1 MTTDTIKRAVRFKVP
16 PGYSLGRHRRRYV
29 FTVRGE
35 MHPRRVVDGVEV
47 IGLANPDECVRAM
60 WAHAGLPAPDPLFA
74 DLTAMLT
81 VSPTGDT

>member
-35 MHPRRVVDGVEV
+35 MHPCVVVDGVEV
-47 IGLANPDECVRAM
+47 IGLTDPDECVRAM
-60 WAHAGLPAPDPLFA
+60 WEHAGLPAPDPLFV
-74 DLTAMLT
+74 DLTMSLT
-81 VSPTGDT
+81 TR